1 MPQTHSHNENHHA
14 ERSRRSSRS
23 GHSDHK
29 QAGPIASEMAAAAD
43 AIRSQIC
50 EFRTK
55 GIKAGLQ
62 MQTEMLG
69 AIEEI
74 GRDWVA
80 RGFTHGTRV

>member
-1 MPQTHSHNENHHA
+1 
-14 ERSRRSSRS
+14 
-23 GHSDHK
+23 
-29 QAGPIASEMAAAAD
+29 MAAAAD